1 MREGH
6 ATSEEKRQLMAQGT
20 TEQQHQ
26 GIRFVLNG
34 KVITADAVA
43 PTKSVLNFLREDL
56 RRTGTKEG
64 CAEGDCGACTVVV
77 GELDGDKVALKTVN
91 ACIQFVPALDGK
103 ALFTVED
110 LRQSNGDLHPVQ
122 QAMVDCHGSQCG
134 FCTPGFVMSLWSLY
148 VEHEAAQTKPTLE
161 QLRSGLTGN
170 LCRCTGYRPILDAG
184 VRMLDLP
191 KVRFDRHALG
201 DQLRSIARKESLVY
215 EHGGHRFFAP
225 RSLAELLE
233 LRAAHPQATLL
244 AGNTDVGLWVTKQ
257 LRELPEILYIGNVDE
272 LKIVSERD
280 GRMRIGAG
288 VSLTDAYGALV
299 RHYPELNEMWE
310 RFASP
315 PIRNAGTMGGNVA
328 NGSPI
333 GDSMPGL
340 IALGATVTLRNRERA
355 RTLPLED
362 LYVDYMKK
370 TMAADEILEAI
381 DVPLPRPAPVL
392 RFRTYKLSKRFDS
405 DISAVC
411 AAFAIELDGNRIQQA
426 RVAFGGVAATP
437 KRASA
442 TERALTGAPWNEATA
457 RTAMSALA
465 ADYSPLSDMRAS
477 ANYRRQTAENLLY
490 RFFLETRPD
499 NPLPAADVSVFAS
512 A

>member
-1 MREGH
+1 
-6 ATSEEKRQLMAQGT
+6 MANGT
-20 TEQQHQ
+20 TGSRHEA
-26 GIRFVLNG
+26 IRFVLNG
-34 KVITADAVA
+34 KVVGAGGVA

-56 RRTGTKEG
+56 RCTGTKEG

-77 GELDGDKVALKTVN
+77 GELAGNEVALKTVN

-103 ALFTVED
+103 ALFTVEH
-110 LRQSNGDLHPVQ
+110 LRQGNGDLHPVQ

-134 FCTPGFVMSLWSLY
+134 FCTPGFVMSLWALY
-148 VEHEAAQTKPTLE
+148 VAHEAADTRPTLE
-161 QLRSGLTGN
+161 ELRSGLTGN

-184 VRMLDLP
+184 LQMLDLP
-191 KVRFDRHALG
+191 AVMFDRDALAR
-201 DQLRSIARKESLVY
+201 QLQSIMRRESLAY
-215 EHGGHRFFAP
+215 ENQGRRFFAP
-225 RSLAELLE
+225 RTLSDLLE
-233 LRAAHPQATLL
+233 LRAAHPQATIL

-257 LRELPEILYIGNVDE
+257 LRDLAEILYVGNVDE
-272 LKIVSERD
+272 LKVISESD
-280 GRMRIGAG
+280 GKIRIGAG
-288 VSLTDAYGALV
+288 ASLTDAYRALA
-299 RHYPELNEMWE
+299 RHYPELREMWE

-340 IALGATVTLRNRERA
+340 MALGAAVTVRSRARA

-362 LYVDYMKK
+362 LYVAYMEKA
-370 TMAADEILEAI
+370 MAEDEIVEAI
-381 DVPLPRPAPVL
+381 EVPLPTPSG

-411 AAFAIELDGNRIQQA
+411 AAFAVALDGDRIRRA
-426 RVAFGGVAATP
+426 RVAFGGMAATP
-437 KRASA
+437 KRAPAAES
-442 TERALTGAPWNEATA
+442 ALTDAIWNEAAA
-457 RTAMSALA
+457 RAAMGALGT
-465 ADYSPLSDMRAS
+465 DYAPLGDMRAS
-477 ANYRRQTAENLLY
+477 ADYRRQAAQNLLY

-499 NPLPAADVSVFAS
+499 HPLPASHVSVFAT